1 MGKLILTLKKMAAA
15 ASVKPGETKDVP
27 SFCSRLEIGLR
38 WDTGGQGGV
47 DLDSSVLLF
56 KDGNSFDHE
65 GDNYPDRDD
74 FDYVAY
80 NHREAKHNG
89 KVCIQHQGDSTT
101 GGGDG
106 EADDE
111 AIRFWLDRLPN
122 DGVAVVV
129 VTMYTEGKTMAD
141 LEAIDVRFR
150 TFKDQEEQCCGLGK
164 CCSPNF
170 YKRCLTCPSLP
181 CGSCCG
187 TCVSWP
193 MSKIGQCTGAS
204 SFFKSPFKTPPEVN
218 TGMVAVRVHHSG
230 GSWKISGISRF
241 YNESSSGKRYKRGSD
256 LINEAQE
263 FL

>member
-1 MGKLILTLKKMAAA
+1 MGSYPEIKKMAAA

-56 KDGNSFDHE
+56 KDGNSFDPD
-65 GDNYPDRDD
+65 GDN

-150 TFKDQEEQCCGLGK
+150 TFKD
-164 CCSPNF
+164 
-170 YKRCLTCPSLP
+170 
-181 CGSCCG
+181 
-187 TCVSWP
+187 
-193 MSKIGQCTGAS
+193 
-204 SFFKSPFKTPPEVN
+204 
-218 TGMVAVRVHHSG
+218 
-230 GSWKISGISRF
+230 
-241 YNESSSGKRYKRGSD
+241 
-256 LINEAQE
+256 
-263 FL
+263 